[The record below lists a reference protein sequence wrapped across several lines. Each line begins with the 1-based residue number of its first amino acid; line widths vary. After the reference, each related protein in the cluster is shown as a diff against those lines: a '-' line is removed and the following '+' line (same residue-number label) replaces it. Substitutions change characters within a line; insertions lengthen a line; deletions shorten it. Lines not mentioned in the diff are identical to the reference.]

1 MRDGVDRATILN
13 EAEQRLSIKGNK
25 KTEQFAVTPLTRRSE
40 NQRGLNST
48 HSMMAS
54 AAAAKLLS
62 IENISDL
69 PGDVNTA
76 ISALDEIYNLVDS
89 RKPVL
94 GFKNKTAKLYVMVC
108 EDKIKTGVLEAPA
121 AITLAAVAEYP
132 RPVNIYN
139 IQQVAKYV
147 KNPDLLRYFPDGML
161 NEAQQNI
168 KYESIAKTIEYTND
182 KNDRAYAN
190 AVKRGKYMHI

>member
-1 MRDGVDRATILN
+1 M
-13 EAEQRLSIKGNK
+13 E
-25 KTEQFAVTPLTRRSE
+25 
-40 NQRGLNST
+40 
-48 HSMMAS
+48 
-54 AAAAKLLS
+54 
-62 IENISDL
+62 
-69 PGDVNTA
+69 
-76 ISALDEIYNLVDS
+76 
-89 RKPVL
+89 
-94 GFKNKTAKLYVMVC
+94 FKNKTAKLYVVVC

-121 AITLAAVAEYP
+121 ATTLAAVAEYP